1 MKNKLKFSHGRSRNR
16 GGGGGGGAVTVATEE
31 EVKWEMRP
39 GGMLVQKR
47 SENSEVSSGIV
58 PPNLIKV
65 RVAHGVLRYEISV
78 NPQTTFGKCLLIIL
92 DLPFLFYIFQCLVN
106 TVRNTTKPILVQMI
120 ENLFIGELNN

>member
-16 GGGGGGGAVTVATEE
+16 GGGGGGGAAVTEE

-78 NPQTTFGKCLLIIL
+78 NPQTTFGKSLLIIL
-92 DLPFLFYIFQCLVN
+92 DLHFDFYVFQCFVN
-106 TVRNTTKPILVQMI
+106 TVRNTT
-120 ENLFIGELNN
+120 